1 MAEVDR
7 VPAALSERLVTLRRE
22 FHRQPE
28 LAFEERK
35 TAARII
41 AELESLGL
49 EYSYEGAGS
58 GVVGRLDGDPLK
70 ARCTPVATTRTW
82 QWSWERPICS
92 ALIRP
97 ASMSASSSSP
107 PRNAAA
113 GPAWCSRP
121 ALWRG
126 SQPSSVATSR
136 STTGWATSWWEWVT
150 PPAACGIRPG

>member
-58 GVVGRLDGDPLK
+58 GVVGRLDGDPGH
-70 ARCTPVATTRTW
+70 RRDG
-82 QWSWERPICS
+82 S
-92 ALIRP
+92 ALRL
-97 ASMSASSSSP
+97 
-107 PRNAAA
+107 R
-113 GPAWCSRP
+113 GDRRVQR
-121 ALWRG
+121 RG
-126 SQPSSVATSR
+126 SRRDARLWPRRAHGNGPGSGPSAQR
-136 STTGWATSWWEWVT
+136 
-150 PPAACGIRPG
+150 